1 MAAINEF
8 KPNIAFHPGDTLEE
22 KLEEMEMGSEEFARR
37 TGLDERDILAVLRGD
52 VSVSPEMS
60 FRFEAVTRIP
70 SHMWL
75 KKQARYDLYK
85 EEGGK
90 VCERTVRLPEMAFA

>member
-1 MAAINEF
+1 MAAVNEF
-8 KPNIAFHPGDTLEE
+8 RTDIAFHPGETLEE
-22 KLEEMEMGSEEFARR
+22 KLKEMEMGSEEFACR
-37 TGLDERDILAVLRGD
+37 TGLDERDILAVLRGE
-52 VSVSPEMS
+52 VSVTPEMS
-60 FRFEAVTRIP
+60 FRFEAVTKIP

-85 EEGGK
+85 EENGK

>member
-1 MAAINEF
+1 MAAVNEF
-8 KPNIAFHPGDTLEE
+8 RTDIAFHPGETLEE
-22 KLEEMEMGSEEFARR
+22 KLEEMEMGSEEFACR
-37 TGLDERDILAVLRGD
+37 TELDERDILAVLRGE
-52 VSVSPEMS
+52 VSVTPEMS
-60 FRFEAVTRIP
+60 FRFEAVTKIP

-85 EEGGK
+85 EENGK